1 MQALTKPPDSPTDA
15 AGPSLRVPLWLF
27 VTLASLWGALV
38 LGNHFVELPVPWSL
52 AVDDGAQALSA
63 ARGMTLDVA
72 LEHVAVLACVL
83 LILVAAVT
91 VGRGLLAL
99 LRVNGLHTGE
109 RLLFSVALGLGALSY
124 AMVLLTAL
132 GQLSAPGAWVAVGSL
147 AAVGIAQSLKA
158 PSTSRKHRV
167 VEDRPRPKVL
177 DRIAIGALLAHTGVT
192 LLGALTPLIFYDS
205 LAYHF
210 SAPHLSMLNGRLMPM
225 PENLL
230 AQMPATAGY
239 LYALAALLKN
249 EIAAK
254 VLCWLFGVGVA
265 GALGLFARRMSWRG
279 TGLWGALIFWT
290 LFHVS
295 QSSAAGGI
303 DLLLTFFSVCSA
315 YAFFIW
321 LEAERRPDPQ
331 AKAFPLLLLSAILSG
346 LAMATKYTGAVVPAA
361 LVVTLLGCGWRSRA
375 DAKRILKASLCLGL
389 VAALV
394 VSPWLIKNAVL
405 FGNPVA
411 PFLTGVFS
419 NPEALQLQS
428 AQAFTAEAAQSHL
441 RSLPDYLALPWNI
454 TMGSIE
460 NSAVFSPLF
469 LLLCPLLLLFKPFP
483 RSLRH
488 VAFFTGI
495 FALGWILTSTQVR
508 FLMPV
513 LPWACLLIAYWA
525 THARLRQPLR
535 LAIKTTILACC
546 LAGSLAS
553 WAITFSQGGWRVVLG
568 AQDKQDYL
576 SHSQNGYRNP
586 PYPLYRWIDTE
597 LPATARVLLF
607 GETRGYYLHRDFVA
621 SSAFNKP
628 PLLDWAEKSSNAEE
642 LAKKMSDQGITHVL
656 LNPAEAGRLR
666 PYGILETTVDGK
678 RTLQEF
684 WARHVRQVAFF
695 DEFAGDQ
702 FVNRLTLYAISP
714 LGTETDENDRG
725 ALLPSYM
732 AELLETP

>member
-1 MQALTKPPDSPTDA
+1 VEALTKPRPSPDDA
-15 AGPSLRVPLWLF
+15 SVPSLRVPLWLF
-27 VTLASLWGALV
+27 VVLATAWGALV
-38 LGNHFVELPVPWSL
+38 LGAHFRELPVPWSV
-52 AVDDGAQALSA
+52 AVDDGTQALSA
-63 ARGMTLDVA
+63 ARDVTLEVT
-72 LEHVAVLACVL
+72 LEHVTVLACAL

-99 LRVNGLHTGE
+99 LRVNGLHAWE
-109 RLLFSVALGLGALSY
+109 RALFSAALGLGALSY
-124 AMVLLTAL
+124 ATVLLTAL
-132 GQLSAPGAWVAVGSL
+132 GQLSAPGAWIAVGSL
-147 AAVGIAQSLKA
+147 AAVGIAQALKT
-158 PSTSRKHRV
+158 PSTSRTPRD
-167 VEDRPRPKVL
+167 VEVRPRL
-177 DRIAIGALLAHTGVT
+177 ELTDRIAIGALLIHTVVT

-210 SAPHLSMLNGRLMPM
+210 SAPQLSMLNGRLMPM

-230 AQMPATAGY
+230 ARMPATAGY
-239 LYALAALLKN
+239 LYALAVLLKN

-265 GALGLFARRMSWRG
+265 GALVLFARRMSWRG
-279 TGLWGALIFWT
+279 AGLWGALIFWT

-295 QSSAAGGI
+295 QASAAGGI

-331 AKAFPLLLLSAILSG
+331 ATAFPLLVLSAILSG

-361 LVVTLLGCGWRSRA
+361 LATTLLVYGWRSRA
-375 DAKRILKASLCLGL
+375 DAKRVLKASLYLGL

-419 NPEALQLQS
+419 RPDALQLQS

-441 RSLPDYLALPWNI
+441 RSLTDYLALPWNL

-483 RSLRH
+483 RSLRQ
-488 VAFFTGI
+488 VAFFTGV
-495 FALGWILTSTQVR
+495 FALGWVLTSTQVR

-513 LPWACLLIAYWA
+513 LPWACLLIAYWV

-535 LAIKTTILACC
+535 LTIKTTILACC
-546 LAGSLAS
+546 LTGSLAS

-568 AQDKQDYL
+568 AQDSQDYL

-586 PYPLYRWIDTE
+586 PYPLYQWIDAE

-607 GETRGYYLHRDFVA
+607 GETRGYYLQRDFVA

-628 PLLDWAEKSSNAEE
+628 PLLDWAETSSDAEE
-642 LAKKMSDQGITHVL
+642 LAQKVSDQGITHVL

-666 PYGILETTVDGK
+666 TYGILETTQEGK

-684 WARHVRQVAFF
+684 WTGHVRQVAFF

-702 FVNRLTLYAISP
+702 FVNRLTLHAISP
-714 LGTETDENDRG
+714 PGTETDENHRG